1 MASTGVC
8 LLVLGTV
15 KRPAGLSTVARER
28 AEMRMARSIFE
39 KSVTKLCPGFQSS
52 QDSTEEDR
60 SFPPMML
67 EQLDI
72 NMQK

>member
-28 AEMRMARSIFE
+28 AEMRMARSIFLLFLG
-39 KSVTKLCPGFQSS
+39 V
-52 QDSTEEDR
+52 
-60 SFPPMML
+60 
-67 EQLDI
+67 
-72 NMQK
+72 